1 MTNHDPEH
9 PQDATTGSRRGF
21 LKAAGALALILSAC
35 RPHPA
40 QAARPLPGRVG
51 PENPASPLPARDTPT
66 PFPPDQVPTSF
77 QVFTPHEAET
87 VEAATARI
95 FPGDQE
101 DPGAREAG
109 VVYYID
115 HMLAYQEGFN
125 EPTFRQAPFAQTYQ
139 GARPAERSGVVW
151 VAADQIYRYGY
162 QNVLTPREVYRIGVA
177 GLDRLSESRF
187 GKDFKDLSEG
197 QQDALIGDMADG
209 KAGRFDRNLSAESF
223 FHNLRRHTAEGMF
236 SDPQYGGNRGLVGW
250 KLIGHPG
257 AQRAYTP
264 AQFQTEGEGLRRKPQ
279 AFVAL
284 HTFNPGQRSS
294 DEVVLPVTG
303 EDMQHRR

>member
-1 MTNHDPEH
+1 MTDHTTE
-9 PQDATTGSRRGF
+9 PQDPSTASRRGF
-21 LKAAGALALILSAC
+21 LKAAGAFALLLGAC

-40 QAARPLPGRVG
+40 QSARTLSGRIG
-51 PENPASPLPARDTPT
+51 PENPGSPLPARDTPT

-87 VEAATARI
+87 VEAAVARI
-95 FPGDQE
+95 FPGDRD

-115 HMLAYQEGFN
+115 HMLAYHEGFN
-125 EPTFRQAPFAQTYQ
+125 EPTYRRAPFAQTYR
-139 GARPAERSGVVW
+139 GLKPAGRSGVVW

-162 QNVLTPREVYRIGVA
+162 QNVITPREVYRIGVA

-187 GKDFKDLSEG
+187 GQEFKDLREG
-197 QQDALIGDMADG
+197 QQDTLIGDMADG
-209 KAGRFDRNLSAESF
+209 RAGRFDRNLSAESF

-236 SDPQYGGNRGLVGW
+236 SDPQYGGNRDLVGW

-264 AQFQTEGEGLRRKPQ
+264 AQFQTEGEGKRRTPQ
-279 AFVAL
+279 AFAAL
-284 HTFNPGQRSS
+284 HAFNPGQPSS
-294 DEVVLPVTG
+294 DQVVLPVG
-303 EDMQHRR
+303 SGDMQHQH